1 MYKKILVPTD
11 GSEQSKK
18 AVEHAAQLAKIL
30 NAEIT
35 LLYVI
40 NIPYIKQITLVGES
54 AAEELREKGEKILKD
69 AENILKEHGVS
80 YEKKI
85 VEGDPATVIVELGK
99 EHDTIIM
106 GSHGHSAIT
115 KLLLGSV
122 AEKVVRTATV
132 PVTIVK

>member
-1 MYKKILVPTD
+1 MYKKVLVPTD

-18 AVEHAAQLAKIL
+18 AVEHAAKLSKAL
-30 NAEIT
+30 NAKIT

-40 NIPYIKQITLVGES
+40 NLPYIKQITLVGEH
-54 AAEELREKGEKILKD
+54 AAEELRKKGERILKD
-69 AENILKEHGVS
+69 AEEIVKKYGVE

-85 VEGDPATVIVELGK
+85 DEGDPASVIVEYGK
-99 EHDTIIM
+99 KHDAIIM
-106 GSHGHSAIT
+106 ASHGHSAIT

-122 AEKVVRTATV
+122 ADKVVRTSTV